1 MKQQKYLSLALAI
14 IMALSCSLLYP
25 VPAQALD
32 LIGVIEMIDTRLN
45 NVFEDQLAEMVR
57 KTNELNAGC
66 GLPDLNL
73 QIESTAVINDF
84 AGNTYTLVECAPT
97 GYMIYHNESG
107 IFVEYSP
114 VSHSPYFGAEGAFYY
129 AGPNEYY
136 IQNEDESTYRYAF
149 DTETLTA
156 AQLIDLTENSELVN
170 QTLVENRNE
179 YVLDYINGSSTTRPA
194 ELYAAEDNQA
204 STMTVTSGD
213 WTLVDNYGF
222 FMRLSNCGYIS
233 GGKCGYIAAGIL
245 LAYDEIY
252 NSLDTIPNSYY
263 SYSNG
268 AYSLSTSLA
277 TALYNKG
284 VSLGYGAST
293 TSVAI
298 HYTVKSWL
306 EGRGINAD
314 HTSLYIPFGSNST
327 IKSKLNNDRPVI
339 WFGAVTENSYNSTTG
354 NHAVVVYGYTSDWT
368 GISFVAHF
376 GWNNATTVYFS
387 GVLGSLYTYEY

>member
-1 MKQQKYLSLALAI
+1 MKTRRSLSLVLSI
-14 IMALSCSLLYP
+14 IMALSCSLLCP
-25 VPAQALD
+25 VSAHALN
-32 LIGVIEMIDTRLN
+32 LIGVIEMVDVRLN

-57 KTNELNAGC
+57 KTNELNESC
-66 GLPDLNL
+66 GLPDLYL
-73 QIESTAVINDF
+73 QIESTTVISDF
-84 AGNTYTLVECAPT
+84 AGNAYTLVECAPI

-107 IFVEYSP
+107 IFVESSP
-114 VSHSPYFGAEGAFYY
+114 VSHSPYYGVEGDFYY

-136 IQNEDESTYRYAF
+136 IKNESAYRYAF
-149 DTETLTA
+149 DAKTLTED
-156 AQLIDLTENSELVN
+156 QVIELIENSDLVN
-170 QTLVENRNE
+170 QTLVENQNE
-179 YVLDYINGSSTTRPA
+179 YVLNYINGSSTTRPA
-194 ELYAAEDNQA
+194 ELYEAEDNQA

-222 FMRLSNCGYIS
+222 FMKLNNCGYIS

-306 EGRGINAD
+306 EDRGIDAD

-368 GISFVAHF
+368 GTSFVAHF
-376 GWNNATTVYFS
+376 GWNNATTVYFA
-387 GVLGSLYTYEY
+387 GVLGSLYTYEC